1 MKRSAITPFIVIMAV
16 GVLAMLLISFKGI
29 GDSKELAAELEGG
42 GKEQEQVAAN
52 PEEIYQQN
60 CIGCHGQQYEGTGKF
75 PALKGVGD
83 RRSKDEIK
91 DIIVN
96 GKTGNIG
103 TMPAGLVKP
112 EQADK
117 MADWLSSLK

>member
-1 MKRSAITPFIVIMAV
+1 MKRNPILPFVMIMAI

-42 GKEQEQVAAN
+42 GEEQEQVAAS

-60 CIGCHGQQYEGTGKF
+60 CIGCHGQQYEGAGNY
-75 PALKGVGD
+75 PALTGVGD
-83 RRSKDEIK
+83 RLSKEEIQ

-112 EQADK
+112 DQAGE
-117 MADWLSSLK
+117 MADWLSGL

>member
-1 MKRSAITPFIVIMAV
+1 MKRNPILPFITIMAV

-29 GDSKELAAELEGG
+29 GDSKELAAEIEGG
-42 GKEQEQVAAN
+42 GKEQEQVAAT

-60 CIGCHGQQYEGTGKF
+60 CIGCHGQQYEGSGKF
-75 PALKGVGD
+75 PALKGVGG
-83 RRSKDEIK
+83 RLSTDEIQ

-112 EQADK
+112 DQAGE
-117 MADWLSSLK
+117 MAEWLSGL